1 MPINNIGG
9 SVMSNLINDGIR
21 EGILADVESMNTSN
35 ILRELVGGMKPGI
48 SESWDQRVAMADRD
62 VVINRLVEKRF
73 EEACR

>member
-1 MPINNIGG
+1 
-9 SVMSNLINDGIR
+9 MSNNTNSQ
-21 EGILADVESMNTSN
+21 ILENIAEEVDAMSTSN

-62 VVINRLVEKRF
+62 VVIDRLVEKRF

>member
-1 MPINNIGG
+1 
-9 SVMSNLINDGIR
+9 MSNLINDGIR

>member
-1 MPINNIGG
+1 
-9 SVMSNLINDGIR
+9 MSNLINDGIR

-48 SESWDQRVAMADRD
+48 SESWDQRVAMADRY
-62 VVINRLVEKRF
+62 VVIDRLVEKRF

>member
-1 MPINNIGG
+1 
-9 SVMSNLINDGIR
+9 MSNLINDGIR

-48 SESWDQRVAMADRD
+48 SESWDKRVAMADRD
-62 VVINRLVEKRF
+62 VVIDRLVEKRF

>member
-1 MPINNIGG
+1 
-9 SVMSNLINDGIR
+9 MSNLINDGIR

-62 VVINRLVEKRF
+62 VVIDRLVEKRF